1 MAVKLFTRY
10 NLISLPSILGLFL
23 LFGVGCYFFINH
35 LLIAD
40 FDDSLSEEAEKIN
53 YYVKVNSRFPYPE
66 PADEWLFSYRKTTG
80 KNVPAYLQTVEL
92 YDTEDHTTKK
102 YRSVQY
108 SYRLKGQNY
117 LITISKSLEPLNG
130 LSRSIAIITSIT
142 LLLVIFTTVMLNNF
156 VLKNLWRPF
165 YKSLESLKEF
175 SLGQPANTA
184 FEETKIAEFN
194 FMNAQLRS
202 MIYNAEKEYRMLK
215 EFSENASHEM
225 QTPISII
232 QSKLD
237 LIIQSNNLGD
247 QESIAI
253 QGAYQAVRRL
263 ASLGQALLLLSKIET
278 NQFHEI
284 ACVSL
289 QHRLKEKVGQL
300 EELWTEKD
308 LHIDCKLSSSCINA
322 NPDLIDILLNN
333 LLSNAA
339 RHNLNGGSIRILLE
353 ANKLIISNAGLADE
367 IDPARIFTRFHKQ
380 NPNSVGTGL
389 GLAII
394 KQICDRSKIDLRYSF
409 FNDLHTFSLTWKSK
423 QIEGLTELPLLS

>member
-23 LFGVGCYFFINH
+23 LSGVGCYFFIHH

-53 YYVKVNSRFPYPE
+53 SYVKANSRFPYPE
-66 PADEWLFSYRKTTG
+66 PADEWLFSYRKTNW
-80 KNVPAYLQTVEL
+80 KNVPAYLQTAEL
-92 YDTEDHTTKK
+92 YDTEEHKTTNF
-102 YRSVQY
+102 RSIRY
-108 SYRLKGQNY
+108 SYSLKGQNY

-130 LSRSIAIITSIT
+130 LSRSIASITSIT
-142 LLLVIFTTVMLNNF
+142 LLLVILTTAMLNNF

-165 YKSLESLKEF
+165 YKSLDSLKEF
-175 SLGQPANTA
+175 SLGQPAKTA
-184 FEETKIAEFN
+184 FEETRIAEFN
-194 FMNAQLRS
+194 FMNAQLSS
-202 MIYNAEKEYRMLK
+202 MIFNAEKKYRILK

-232 QSKLD
+232 RSKLD
-237 LIIQSNNLGD
+237 LIIQSNHLGD
-247 QESIAI
+247 EESKAV

-263 ASLGQALLLLSKIET
+263 ASLGQALLLLAKIEN
-278 NQFHEI
+278 NQFQGT

-289 QHRLKEKVGQL
+289 QNRLKEKVSQL
-300 EELWTEKD
+300 EELWAEKQ
-308 LHIDCKLSSSCINA
+308 LHIDCTFSPCCINA

-339 RHNLNGGSIRILLE
+339 KHNLNRGSIRILLE
-353 ANKLIISNAGLADE
+353 ANKLVISNVGIAKE
-367 IDPARIFTRFHKQ
+367 IDSTRIFTRFHKQ
-380 NPNSVGTGL
+380 NPDSAGTGL

-394 KQICDRSKIDLRYSF
+394 RQICDRSKIDLRYSF
-409 FNDLHTFSLTWKSK
+409 FNDWHTFSLTWKSE
-423 QIEGLTELPLLS
+423 QVEEVTGQPLIL